1 MRRRLL
7 FDFACSLRLID
18 GQAPLAFAPAR
29 LSVRRSPLRGAGAWE
44 YLSITE
50 RHVAGSYER
59 HHVSIEGRRRNRWGI
74 ALRFTGRWTLF
85 LSWSGIMFILR
96 CANPSKSTRSTTRFA
111 EFAAL
116 LLHAGDSSLGGRP
129 AT

>member
-29 LSVRRSPLRGAGAWE
+29 LSVRRSPSRGAGAWE

-50 RHVAGSYER
+50 QHVAGSYER

-85 LSWSGIMFILR
+85 LSWSGQTHDVSFPLAPMCLDVEGLLR
-96 CANPSKSTRSTTRFA
+96 C
-111 EFAAL
+111 E
-116 LLHAGDSSLGGRP
+116 
-129 AT
+129 

>member
-50 RHVAGSYER
+50 RHVAGSYAR
-59 HHVSIEGRRRNRWGI
+59 HHISIEGRRRNRWGI

-85 LSWSGIMFILR
+85 LSWSVSS
-96 CANPSKSTRSTTRFA
+96 AA
-111 EFAAL
+111 EVQDVIEEIFT
-116 LLHAGDSSLGGRP
+116 GGP
-129 AT
+129 LMHIFPII